1 LSVWPTP
8 NVSLAI
14 LQLELSEETS
24 IDELNHY
31 LRDSSIGGELQNQI
45 DYTNSY
51 EVVSSYCV
59 LYVWY
64 DNEFGYA
71 RQVVRIA
78 DELAGLGTQ
87 TFPL

>member
-1 LSVWPTP
+1 M
-8 NVSLAI
+8 
-14 LQLELSEETS
+14 
-24 IDELNHY
+24 
-31 LRDSSIGGELQNQI
+31 
-45 DYTNSY
+45 
-51 EVVSSYCV
+51 VSSDFVGNRHAAIIDSTATLVDGRYCV